1 MQGSVL
7 ALVLL
12 AWLGLAPF
20 ARLSAPVSAQTSRLT
35 VLNREGSAISRFTD
49 GDQIRLR
56 LTGAPRVAQTTTVSF
71 TLDADPT
78 PIAHCTLVAQ
88 SEECQTEP
96 FLSLGW
102 YWDQQGQSRP
112 NRRIAAVV
120 DGLPTS
126 VTLNVQVAPRPVV
139 LVHGLNSSAAAWH
152 SYLGPAGFLA
162 RLGLS
167 GYAVGDGQAEGVLNT
182 GSLDAP
188 TRPTNTVAANAK
200 ILADYI
206 SGVKQVTGAQQV
218 DLVAHSLGGLISRY
232 YIAQLMPTRDVGQLI
247 TLGSPH
253 QGTDCANLP
262 LALGFY
268 LPATLEIRTS
278 YMRDIFNRQVV
289 RRAGVP
295 FYAVAGTRIFDNVGA
310 PCTEVP
316 SDLVVGHQS
325 AAGIQAPSAQSPVL
339 HTDLNSSESV
349 FSDLVAP
356 RLRQSIGGFPN
367 QPDASP
373 DVPPGEELQFT
384 RVFTGHVAAGASI
397 VQRVNI
403 DQAAVASF
411 ALFDPTQSLTV
422 TVRGASGNILSLTP
436 ANNGL
441 IVVDEPETLVYLGY
455 GFRNP
460 RPGPWEVTL
469 QATSRTPQ
477 PGADFALTARLVGGA
492 ILSATTSALL
502 PRLGETVTL
511 TARLELGGQ
520 NLPLSEAVARIRGP
534 DGQVQVV
541 PLAQGQGQSQGQWRA
556 DQPGLHSVDVVVT
569 GSAADGSPIER
580 TAFLVVDVQPAAGD
594 VRTRQL
600 VAIGGFA
607 LVLVLGI
614 TVWLRRRMRR

>member
-1 MQGSVL
+1 MRGSVL

-12 AWLGLAPF
+12 TWLGLAPF
-20 ARLSAPVSAQTSRLT
+20 ARVSAPVSTQAPHLA
-35 VLNREGSAISRFTD
+35 VLNREGVATVRVTD
-49 GDQIRLR
+49 GDQIRVR
-56 LTGAPRVAQTTTVSF
+56 LTGAPRSAQTTTVSF
-71 TLDADPT
+71 TLEADPT
-78 PIAHCTLVAQ
+78 PFAHCTLVAQ

-102 YWDQQGQSRP
+102 YWDPQGQPRP
-112 NRRIAAVV
+112 NRRILAAAEGRLV
-120 DGLPTS
+120 S
-126 VTLNVQVAPRPVV
+126 VTLDVQVAPRPVV
-139 LVHGLNSSAAAWH
+139 LVHGLNSSAAAWR

-167 GYAVGDGQAEGVLNT
+167 GYAVGDGQAAGVLNT

-206 SGVKQVTGAQQV
+206 SGVKRVTGAQQV

-278 YMRDIFNRQVV
+278 YMRDIFNRLVV
-289 RRAGVP
+289 RRAGVS
-295 FYAVAGTRIFDNVGA
+295 FYAIAGTRIFDNVGA

-316 SDLVVGHQS
+316 SDLLVGQPS
-325 AAGIQAPSAQSPVL
+325 AAGIQAPSAQAPVL
-339 HTDLNSSESV
+339 HTDLNDSPQV
-349 FSDLVAP
+349 FDDLVAP

-367 QPDASP
+367 QPDPSP
-373 DVPPGEELQFT
+373 DVPAGEELQFT
-384 RVFTGHVAAGASI
+384 RIFTGHVASGASI
-397 VQRVNI
+397 VQRVHI

-422 TVRGASGNILSLTP
+422 TVRGASGNILPLTP

-441 IVVDEPETLVYLGY
+441 IVVDAPETLVYLGY

-469 QATSRTPQ
+469 QATSHTPPQ
-477 PGADFALTARLVGGA
+477 GVDFALTARLVGGA
-492 ILSATTSALL
+492 TLQATTSALL

-511 TARLELGGQ
+511 SARLELGGQ
-520 NLPLSEAVARIRGP
+520 NLSLSEAVARIRRP
-534 DGQVQVV
+534 DGQVQGV
-541 PLAQGQGQSQGQWRA
+541 PLAQGQGQYQGQWRP

-569 GSAADGSPIER
+569 GSAPDGSPIER
-580 TAFLVVDVQPAAGD
+580 TAFLTVEVQPAEGQ
-594 VRTRQL
+594 VQTRQL
-600 VAIGGFA
+600 VALGSFA

-614 TVWLRRRMRR
+614 ALWLRRRTRR